1 MKLLKIGNTTI
12 NVKRVL
18 RFDDDGAAISVSFL
32 APDSPEF
39 PVNARFEGE
48 QAEALRAWIARQ
60 AKDVMTAAK
69 AEKPKKAALPAQ
81 PTDDPGPQPEHA
93 QQDNGDVEGS

>member
-12 NVKRVL
+12 NVNRVL

-32 APDSPEF
+32 APDSPEY

-48 QAEALRAWIARQ
+48 QAEALRVWITKQ
-60 AKDVMTAAK
+60 AKDIMK
-69 AEKPKKAALPAQ
+69 AVNSDKPTNPPGVQLHMETVQAQ
-81 PTDDPGPQPEHA
+81 LDQA
-93 QQDNGDVEGS
+93 RQDNQDV

>member
-12 NVKRVL
+12 NVNRVL

-32 APDSPEF
+32 APDSPEY

-48 QAEALRAWIARQ
+48 EAEALRTWIAKQSKDIMKAGSSGKSKEPTVFEQQMEPVQ
-60 AKDVMTAAK
+60 AQLDQAR
-69 AEKPKKAALPAQ
+69 
-81 PTDDPGPQPEHA
+81 
-93 QQDNGDVEGS
+93 QDNQDV